1 MLAFPDEN
9 PRKFGQTGLRGRS
22 GGEIIK
28 RAAPQ
33 VQRAHYDSFPGL
45 ISHMGPAIVPSEWG
59 WDLLTQRNKE
69 SWVSKGRGLES
80 EAPRCQQ
87 QRQAGSGC
95 CVPSTVQPGCTGLPG
110 AQ

>member
-9 PRKFGQTGLRGRS
+9 PRKFGQIGLRGRS

-33 VQRAHYDSFPGL
+33 VQRAPYDSFPGL

-69 SWVSKGRGLES
+69 SWVSTGRGLES
-80 EAPRCQQ
+80 EAPTCQQ

-95 CVPSTVQPGCTGLPG
+95 CVPSTVQPGRAGLPG